1 MVAFMA
7 IAIGA
12 VAVGVILMVGY
23 LLVAQVRVAMPT
35 GTYTDWNRTDV
46 VQTNFSSGYKASM
59 DGNQATIFAG
69 FGLLAVGI
77 IVLSA
82 FGLISIFK

>member
-23 LLVAQVRVAMPT
+23 LLVAQVKDAMPT
-35 GTYTDWNRTDV
+35 GTYVDWNGTDV
-46 VQTNFSSGYKASM
+46 VQTNFSGAYKTSM

>member
-23 LLVAQVRVAMPT
+23 LLVAQVRTAMPT
-35 GTYTDWNRTDV
+35 GTYTDWNGTDV
-46 VQTNFSSGYKASM
+46 VQTDFNASFKTSA
-59 DGNQATIFAG
+59 DGVQATAFAG

-77 IVLSA
+77 IVLAA
-82 FGLISIFK
+82 FGLIAIFK